1 MTTIE
6 LQVLTVIRT
15 YLPQIVKEL
24 MRIADALEHNKN
36 DKEEEDNA
44 RW

>member
-1 MTTIE
+1 MTIIE
-6 LQVLTVIRT
+6 VQALTNVKT